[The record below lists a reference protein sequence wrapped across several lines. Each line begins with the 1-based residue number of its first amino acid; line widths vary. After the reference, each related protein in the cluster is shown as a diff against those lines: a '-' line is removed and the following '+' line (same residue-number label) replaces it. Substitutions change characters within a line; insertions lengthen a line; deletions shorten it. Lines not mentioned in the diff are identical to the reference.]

1 MLCACPC
8 SGAFKALHRGAI
20 PLWTPGGSGLHAGAV
35 EVCQW
40 LHASNSHH
48 RISGTSQSN
57 QQIKQQTHNHI
68 TGSQIYDLSSHL
80 ILLEQSTKSFLL
92 VVMRID
98 CACGKTFSILLCWQA
113 ADLSLECIHLSVSM
127 TQGDLSHLG
136 RIVMQGSFSVWISH
150 KRAAVRMKELARF
163 KPMQRHLFLYEHALL
178 FCKRRDE
185 DNHDRTPFYS
195 FKSCLRVITRKTLS
209 HYQATQTLCF
219 QFTVFLSVCRWVQWE
234 SRKMWKEMWKNL
246 KSGIAAEKWCT

>member
-92 VVMRID
+92 VAMRID
-98 CACGKTFSILLCWQA
+98 CAVEKPSVYYFAGKLQIWV
-113 ADLSLECIHLSVSM
+113 LSVSIC
-127 TQGDLSHLG
+127 LSPWH
-136 RIVMQGSFSVWISH
+136 
-150 KRAAVRMKELARF
+150 
-163 KPMQRHLFLYEHALL
+163 
-178 FCKRRDE
+178 
-185 DNHDRTPFYS
+185 
-195 FKSCLRVITRKTLS
+195 RVISAIWVVSWCKAALACGSAIKGQRCEWKSWPDSNPCRGTSSSMSTPCSSASAETRTTTTGRPS
-209 HYQATQTLCF
+209 TA
-219 QFTVFLSVCRWVQWE
+219 SNRASE
-234 SRKMWKEMWKNL
+234 
-246 KSGIAAEKWCT
+246 